1 MARAFI
7 ALGSNLG
14 DRAAYLLSAVA
25 ALAALE
31 ATRIVRL
38 SRIYETAPVGP
49 VVQGPYLNAVL
60 EADTGLPPEALM
72 QALLAIEAEHGR
84 RRTVRFGPRTLD
96 LDLLLYEDLIL
107 ERPGLTLPHPRMHQR
122 AFVLVPLAEIAPN
135 ARHPRLGKTAA
146 ELLAGVK
153 KNGVRPYLPSGSSP

>member
-14 DRAAYLLSAVA
+14 DRAGYLLSAVV
-25 ALAALE
+25 ALASLE

-49 VVQGPYLNAVL
+49 LEQGPYLNAVL
-60 EADTGLPPEALM
+60 EVDTDLPPETLM

-84 RRTVRFGPRTLD
+84 MRTVRYGPRTLD
-96 LDLLLYEDLIL
+96 LDLLLYEDLVL
-107 ERPGLTLPHPRMHQR
+107 DRPGLTLPHPRMHQR

-135 ARHPRLGKTAA
+135 ARHPGLGKTAA
-146 ELLAGVK
+146 ELLAGVE
-153 KNGVRPYLPSGSSP
+153 KNGVRPYLPTGSLP